1 MLANSPFELEDA
13 VTPFV
18 WATEQP
24 GKAKLTE
31 LVKVEIKPGAKPV
44 RRKQYPMKLEARV
57 GLEPILN
64 NFLKYGLLQECQS
77 EYNTPILPVKKPHSQ
92 EYRLVRDLRAINQ
105 IVVDVHPVVPNPY
118 TLLTTI
124 IDSNVYFTVL
134 DLKDAF
140 FYIPL
145 EEQSQKL
152 FAFEWE
158 SPTTGWKMQL
168 CWTVLPQ
175 GFKNNPTIF
184 GNVLAKE
191 LEQWQVNEGSD
202 RAALVGTWP
211 PAMVNPPQAPNM
223 GLEGLR

>member
-1 MLANSPFELEDA
+1 
-13 VTPFV
+13 
-18 WATEQP
+18 
-24 GKAKLTE
+24 
-31 LVKVEIKPGAKPV
+31 
-44 RRKQYPMKLEARV
+44 MKLEARV

-64 NFLKYGLLQECQS
+64 NFLKYGLLRECQS

-105 IVVDVHPVVPNPY
+105 IVVDVRPVVPSPCTFVNY
-118 TLLTTI
+118 
-124 IDSNVYFTVL
+124 SNVYFTVL

-191 LEQWQVNEGSD
+191 LEQWQGKEANVTLLQYVDDILLGADTAEECKKQ
-202 RAALVGTWP
+202 P
-211 PAMVNPPQAPNM
+211 
-223 GLEGLR
+223 